1 MNVKRFSFSRL
12 LIARIYISMLIMTV
26 FGCDKDDN
34 HGPLPTIPVVT
45 TAALTNI
52 TTSGATG
59 GGSIVSDG
67 GAAITASGIVWSKTN
82 ATPTLDDSVIAGTTA
97 TGTFSGELAGLEDN
111 ASYYVRAFA
120 TNSIGTGYGAV
131 VTLNTVIDTNKVRFI
146 YNGDEVVYGIIVSP
160 ITGRRWLDRNVGAK
174 QVATAVDDYLAYGD
188 LFQWGRPADGHQ
200 LINRTSSTTSTPVN
214 GTTTTLAT
222 SDIPGH
228 VNFIM
233 PPDRDTDPTSKLDW
247 RDDNN
252 SNRWMTSPQG
262 PCPAGWHVPTLDEW
276 WAETNQTHKG
286 GKDGGMSSA
295 TTAYNQLR
303 LTLSGLRSA
312 FTTPYA
318 NAGEI
323 SNDGYSGWYWSST
336 DQMTPD
342 GFSEVRDFEI
352 SISYAQ
358 PGFFTKAMGMSVRC
372 IKD

>member
-12 LIARIYISMLIMTV
+12 LIAGLFIGLLEMSIT
-26 FGCDKDDN
+26 GCDKNDN
-34 HGPLPTIPVVT
+34 QTPPPTVPVVT
-45 TAALTNI
+45 TTAVTNI

-67 GAAITASGIVWSKTN
+67 GAPITASGIVWSKTN
-82 ATPTLDDSVIAGTTA
+82 ATPTLDDSLIAGTTA
-97 TGTFSGELAGLEDN
+97 TGTFTSELTGLEDN

-131 VTLNTVIDTNKVRFI
+131 VTLNTVTDTNKVRFT
-146 YNGDEVVYGIIVSP
+146 YNGEEVVYGIIVSP
-160 ITGRRWLDRNVGAK
+160 ITGRRWLDRNLGAK

-200 LINRTSSTTSTPVN
+200 LINRTSSTTSTPIN

-228 VNFIM
+228 VNFIEADVSGAT
-233 PPDRDTDPTSKLDW
+233 PYNGDW

-252 SNRWMTSPQG
+252 SNRWMTNPQG

-276 WAETNQTHKG
+276 WSETNQTHKG

-295 TTAYNQLR
+295 TTAYNQLK
-303 LTLSGLRSA
+303 LTVAGLRA
-312 FTTPYA
+312 DRTTPYM
-318 NAGEI
+318 NVGEI
-323 SNDGYSGWYWSST
+323 SNDGYSGWYWTST
-336 DQMTPD
+336 DQMTPE
-342 GFSEVRDFEI
+342 GWSEVRDFEI
-352 SISYAQ
+352 GLGVAQ
-358 PGFFTKAMGMSVRC
+358 PQFFTKAVGMSVRC
-372 IKD
+372 IAD